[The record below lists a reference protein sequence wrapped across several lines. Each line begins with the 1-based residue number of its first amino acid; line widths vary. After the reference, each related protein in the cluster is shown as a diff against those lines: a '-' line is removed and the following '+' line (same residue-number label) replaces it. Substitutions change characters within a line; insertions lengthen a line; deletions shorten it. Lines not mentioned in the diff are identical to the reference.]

1 MLSWSLY
8 SVLPIRTASWLYCTV
23 QHYSVYN
30 LIMACMSQILSH
42 KSHRTPLGILYT
54 FRNRSSSSF
63 PNQHQTGFF
72 CSDQMKPAIMAC
84 YNMKRFLS
92 VCMTCMRIWIC
103 HIPIGLC
110 RLVRFSAS
118 NKNELLP
125 TQGKYST
132 TASCLAPSPTEMAL
146 PATNTRSAGYRN
158 GSASYM
164 ASYASYKYSA
174 LLATGMALP
183 ATWIFLTTAILE
195 HLKYLQD
202 RLPASGMALPAT
214 GTTVPVKDSALP
226 VKQLRTLCQA
236 T

>member
-1 MLSWSLY
+1 
-8 SVLPIRTASWLYCTV
+8 
-23 QHYSVYN
+23 
-30 LIMACMSQILSH
+30 
-42 KSHRTPLGILYT
+42 
-54 FRNRSSSSF
+54 
-63 PNQHQTGFF
+63 
-72 CSDQMKPAIMAC
+72 
-84 YNMKRFLS
+84 
-92 VCMTCMRIWIC
+92 
-103 HIPIGLC
+103 
-110 RLVRFSAS
+110 
-118 NKNELLP
+118 
-125 TQGKYST
+125 
-132 TASCLAPSPTEMAL
+132 
-146 PATNTRSAGYRN
+146 
-158 GSASYM
+158 M